1 MRNRGAIYVRESTDK
16 QDWKAQLEQCKTY
29 CKNHGIEIYKIYK
42 DIASGSNNNRKEFLR
57 LQEDMEDEKFN
68 KVVVWELSRATRD
81 FMAYKVMIMRMAEL
95 GVELHSI
102 QEGILTEGDI
112 DSEFSNDIRALINSH
127 ERKRTAK
134 RVKSRMEH
142 IARSGRW
149 TGGPPPHGYRLK
161 DKVLVVN
168 EDEADRVREIFNLY
182 LRGEGIAALTRRFG
196 FGDVKKI
203 RRMLRNEVYI
213 GKLKFR
219 QQESKNGSVVRNKE
233 YEVIEGNHEGVIEE
247 DLFYG
252 VQELME
258 RKQKRRNPAGTYI
271 FHRLK
276 CFCGGSIYG
285 KKDKRSKK
293 GVYYQCMNSCGK
305 KIIYQDVLLEKV
317 LKELKG
323 SIERFSC
330 LEEVELNNKAQRR
343 MYKKEARD
351 LDRQEERLLE
361 KYLDGKV
368 PERLYDSQM
377 ERYTTRREEI
387 KKELRRLERLEGNQ
401 KAREGNRKILL
412 DYLEQIDSTK
422 DMVTLEKV
430 MGLIIDEIEFI
441 DHFEFNLK
449 VNFLD

>member
-1 MRNRGAIYVRESTDK
+1 MRNKGAIYVRESTEK
-16 QDWKAQLEQCKTY
+16 QDWKAQLDQCKEY
-29 CKNHGIEIYKIYK
+29 CKTHGIEIYKIYK

-68 KVVVWELSRATRD
+68 KVIVWELSRATRD
-81 FMAYKVMIMRMAEL
+81 FMAYKVMIMRMTEL
-95 GVELHSI
+95 EIELHSI

-112 DSEFSNDIRALINSH
+112 DAEFSNDIRALINSH

-149 TGGPPPHGYRLK
+149 TGGSPPYGYRLV
-161 DKVLVVN
+161 DKLLVV
-168 EDEADRVREIFNLY
+168 DEVEAFRVREIFNLY
-182 LRGEGIAALTRRFG
+182 LRGEGIAALTGQFG
-196 FGDVKKI
+196 FVDVKKI

-219 QQESKNGSVVRNKE
+219 QQEVKNGGLTFNEE
-233 YEVIEGNHEGVIEE
+233 YEVIQGSHEAILEE
-247 DLFYG
+247 ELFYG
-252 VQELME
+252 VQELWKKTRR
-258 RKQKRRNPAGTYI
+258 RKNPKGTYL

-276 CFCGGSIYG
+276 CFCGSPIYG
-285 KKDKRSKK
+285 RKDRRSKK
-293 GVYYQCMNSCGK
+293 GAYYHCVNSCGK

-330 LEEVELNNKAQRR
+330 LEEVEINNKAQRR
-343 MYKKEARD
+343 IYKKEIKS
-351 LDRQEERLLE
+351 LDRQEEKLLE

-377 ERYTTRREEI
+377 EKYNIRREEI
-387 KKELRRLERLEGNQ
+387 KKELLRLERLEGNQ

-412 DYLEQIDSTK
+412 DYLEQIDGTK

-430 MGLIIDEIEFI
+430 MGLIIEEIEFT
-441 DHFEFNLK
+441 DHFEFDLK

>member
-1 MRNRGAIYVRESTDK
+1 MRSRGAIYVRESTEK
-16 QDWKAQLEQCKTY
+16 QDWKAQLEQCKAY
-29 CKNHGIEIYKIYK
+29 CKNQDIEIYKIYK

-81 FMAYKVMIMRMAEL
+81 FMAYKVMIMRMTDL

-112 DSEFSNDIRALINSH
+112 DVEFSNDIRALINSH

-149 TGGPPPHGYRLK
+149 TGGAPPYGYKLEK
-161 DKVLVVN
+161 KMLVV
-168 EDEADRVREIFNLY
+168 DEEEAAKVKEIFNLY
-182 LRGEGIAALTRRFG
+182 LRGEGIAELTRRFG
-196 FGDVKKI
+196 FVDVKKI

-219 QQESKNGSVVRNKE
+219 QQEVKGGGLTVNE
-233 YEVIEGNHEGVIEE
+233 DYEVIEGLHEGIVEE

-252 VQELME
+252 VQELLGKKTR
-258 RKQKRRNPAGTYI
+258 RKNPKGTYL
-271 FHRLK
+271 FHNIR
-276 CFCGGSIYG
+276 CYCGSPIYG
-285 KKDKRSKK
+285 KKDKKSKK
-293 GVYYQCMNSCGK
+293 GPYYSCLNQCGNG
-305 KIIYQDVLLEKV
+305 ILYQKDLLEDVLEE
-317 LKELKG
+317 LKE

-330 LEEVELNNKAQRR
+330 LEEVEINTQSQKR
-343 MYKKEARD
+343 MYQREIRN
-351 LDRQEERLLE
+351 LENQEGKLLE
-361 KYLDGKV
+361 KYLEGKV
-368 PERLYDSQM
+368 PDRLYDNQM
-377 ERYTTRREEI
+377 ERYSNRREEI
-387 KKELRRLERLEGNQ
+387 KKELLRLGRLEGNQ

-412 DYLEQIDSTK
+412 EYLEQIDSTK
-422 DMVTLEKV
+422 EMVTLEKV
-430 MGLIIDEIEFI
+430 LGLIIEEIEFI
-441 DHFEFNLK
+441 NHFRFILK